1 MKDNIIDK
9 AVTGILIV
17 LVILI
22 VGDYIIAYSDG
33 RAINEKIIN
42 LIHITIA
49 GLIGIIGTYYGTK
62 NNKKWDHNFYK
73 N

>member
-1 MKDNIIDK
+1 LKDNIIDK

-62 NNKKWDHNFYK
+62 NNKK
-73 N
+73 